1 MANIIYLPQTHSTN
15 KYLRAHIESI
25 RDTEEGTVFWADFQ
39 TAGRG
44 QHGNS
49 WESED
54 KKNLTFSLLLCPISI
69 PARLQFIISQIS
81 SLGIIDVLNDII
93 EKENIK
99 DKFSIKWPNDINFRD
114 KKVAGM
120 LIENDLSGQSLFTS
134 IIGIGLNVNQAEFKS
149 NAPNPASL
157 YNITGKEFD
166 RQELLISLLTRIF
179 YYYEK
184 ALNGEVQLIK
194 EMYFN
199 SLYRKEGFHKYESEG
214 REFFAEIKDIQ
225 LTGMITLK
233 ENNGN
238 EESYAFKE
246 VSYLI

>member
-69 PARLQFIISQIS
+69 SARLQFIIPQIS
-81 SLGIIDVLNDII
+81 LLGIIDVLNDFI

-99 DKFSIKWPNDINFRD
+99 DKYYIKWQTDINFRD
-114 KKVAGM
+114 KKV
-120 LIENDLSGQSLFTS
+120 SGL
-134 IIGIGLNVNQAEFKS
+134 
-149 NAPNPASL
+149 
-157 YNITGKEFD
+157 
-166 RQELLISLLTRIF
+166 
-179 YYYEK
+179 
-184 ALNGEVQLIK
+184 
-194 EMYFN
+194 
-199 SLYRKEGFHKYESEG
+199 
-214 REFFAEIKDIQ
+214 
-225 LTGMITLK
+225 
-233 ENNGN
+233 
-238 EESYAFKE
+238 
-246 VSYLI
+246 